1 MVINKLAVAFG
12 FSVAMATIPFGV
24 FAAAPAPMPAMDMS
38 GIDCATAPA
47 KMMSMMTPPADA
59 MNKMPTDTDAA
70 YTAMMKMMVM
80 HAAMMSKIEM
90 KCGKNPKVMA
100 MAQKMEGQLDDN
112 YLTVE
117 ALQNGF

>member
-1 MVINKLAVAFG
+1 MNK
-12 FSVAMATIPFGV
+12 
-24 FAAAPAPMPAMDMS
+24 FAATLCCCLALGTMSAGASAQTPAPMPAMDVS
-38 GIDCATAPA
+38 GVDCATAPA
-47 KMMSMMTPPADA
+47 KMMSMMAPPADA

-70 YTAMMKMMVM
+70 YAAMMKMMVM

-100 MAQKMEGQLDDN
+100 MATKMESKLDDN
-112 YLTVE
+112 YLMIE